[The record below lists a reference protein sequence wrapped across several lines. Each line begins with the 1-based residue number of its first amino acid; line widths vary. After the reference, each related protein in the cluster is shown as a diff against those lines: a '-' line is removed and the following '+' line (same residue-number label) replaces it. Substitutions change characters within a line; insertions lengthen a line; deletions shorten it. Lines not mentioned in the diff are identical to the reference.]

1 MMSDELGAVDYL
13 RISRGR
19 IESVR
24 GGVIGETKWTL
35 FVNRR
40 ELVSFMCT
48 PSKLHFLALGFMR
61 SENIIGSLDDVLQ
74 LRVYE
79 NASRSYWYQ
88 PALGLNGPLT
98 MRTCEESVGVI
109 DARVRGDPA
118 PRLGSRILTSGC
130 TGGVTFDDLSKS
142 QPRLESQFRI
152 PLSNIFAL
160 TQELNEHAT
169 LYRQVRGVHTSALA
183 DQFQLLAIAEDVGR
197 HNTLDKIRGECL
209 MLGIETRERVLLATG
224 RISSEMLTKA
234 AKMGVPV
241 VVSRTSPTW
250 LSVRLAEAW
259 GVTVCGYTR
268 SGQTNIYT
276 HPERI
281 VVDVR
286 PGDLED

>member
-1 MMSDELGAVDYL
+1 MMSDEMGAVDYL

-19 IESVR
+19 IESVH

-35 FVNRR
+35 FVNRH

-74 LRVYE
+74 IRVYK

-98 MRTCEESVGVI
+98 MRTCEESVGII
-109 DARVRGDPA
+109 DARVRGDPV
-118 PRLGSRILTSGC
+118 PRLGPRILTSGC

-142 QPRLESQFRI
+142 QPRLESHFRI

-160 TQELNEHAT
+160 TKQLNEHAT

-183 DQFQLLAIAEDVGR
+183 DEVQLLAIAEDVGR

-241 VVSRTSPTW
+241 VVSRTSPT
-250 LSVRLAEAW
+250 
-259 GVTVCGYTR
+259 
-268 SGQTNIYT
+268 
-276 HPERI
+276 
-281 VVDVR
+281 
-286 PGDLED
+286 